1 MNLQISKWLLLA
13 IISSSVFLSV
23 MDIFIVNV
31 AIPHIKAGIHG
42 TDSDIQL
49 VIALYLLGYAI
60 FLVTGGRAGDYFGKK
75 KVFVTAMLLF
85 VVTSA
90 VCGFAQMPWQL
101 NAARFFQGVSAAW
114 MIPQGITYIQEL
126 FPGGRERVKALGIY
140 GSVAG
145 SASVIGQFLGGLL
158 PETDSFLEGWRLIF
172 LINLPIG
179 LAVVPLAFLFLPADR
194 RSGRNTSFD
203 HSGVL
208 LLTGALVCL
217 IYPLIRGRELSWP
230 LWCVAMLVAGG
241 VLLAVFVWDQK
252 RKLSVGN
259 RLPQRRLPQHR
270 LPLLDVRLFG
280 YRDFN
285 IGMAIV
291 LFYFMV
297 QDSYFLINVMLL
309 ETGLGFSSAETGVLF
324 VFQGVGYVIA
334 SLVSLRLVPLFGKKV
349 LQGGVLIM
357 ITTLALHIVV
367 LAGPEADRQLLY
379 PILFAYGTG
388 CGSVLPSLL
397 GVGLKNIPLELAGAA
412 SGTFSTFQQTAI
424 ALGIGIIGGIFFSN
438 LGPLPDVSDYIS
450 AYRVATVTNMVLLAL
465 VGFFLWLLP
474 ADESLKLSG
483 EDSRPIQS
491 AH

>member
-1 MNLQISKWLLLA
+1 MNIQISKWLLLA

-31 AIPHIKAGIHG
+31 AIPHIKTGIHG

-49 VIALYLLGYAI
+49 VIALYLLGYAA

-75 KVFVTAMLLF
+75 KVFVAAMLLF
-85 VVTSA
+85 VLTSA
-90 VCGFAQMPWQL
+90 VCGFAQTPWEL
-101 NAARFFQGVSAAW
+101 NVARFFQGVSAAW
-114 MIPQGITYIQEL
+114 MIPQGVTYIQEL
-126 FPGGRERVKALGIY
+126 FPGGPPRVKAFGIY

-145 SASVIGQFLGGLL
+145 SASVIGQFLGGIL
-158 PETDSFLEGWRLIF
+158 PETHALLEGWRLIF

-179 LAVVPLAFLFLPADR
+179 LLVMPMALFLLPTDR
-194 RSGRNTSFD
+194 RGQRTGFD

-217 IYPLIRGRELSWP
+217 IYPLIRGRELNWP

-241 VLLAVFVWDQK
+241 VLLVLFIGDQK
-252 RKLSVGN
+252 QKRSKG
-259 RLPQRRLPQHR
+259 R

-280 YRDFN
+280 FRDFN
-285 IGMAIV
+285 IGMAVV

-309 ETGLGFSSAETGVLF
+309 ETGLGFSSAETGMLF

-349 LQGGVLIM
+349 LQAGVVIM
-357 ITTLALHIVV
+357 VVTLALHIVV
-367 LAGPEADRQLLY
+367 LNGPEVDRQLLY

-397 GVGLKNIPLELAGAA
+397 AVGLKNIPIELAGAA

-424 ALGIGIIGGIFFSN
+424 ALGIGVIGGIFFSS
-438 LGPLPDVSDYIS
+438 LGPLPDVAAYIS
-450 AYRVATVTNMVLLAL
+450 AYRIATITNMALLAL
-465 VGFFLWLLP
+465 VGVFLWLLP
-474 ADESLKLSG
+474 GNEAISG
-483 EDSRPIQS
+483 EIVP
-491 AH
+491 H

>member
-1 MNLQISKWLLLA
+1 MNIQISKWLLLA

-31 AIPHIKAGIHG
+31 AIPHIKTGIHG

-49 VIALYLLGYAI
+49 VIALYLLGYAA
-60 FLVTGGRAGDYFGKK
+60 FLVTGGRAGDYLGKK
-75 KVFVTAMLLF
+75 KVFVMAMLLF
-85 VVTSA
+85 AITSA
-90 VCGFAQMPWQL
+90 VCGFARTPWEL

-126 FPGGRERVKALGIY
+126 FPGGPERVKALGIY

-145 SASVIGQFLGGLL
+145 SASVIGQFLGGIL
-158 PETDSFLEGWRLIF
+158 PETHALLEGWRLIF

-179 LAVVPLAFLFLPADR
+179 LLVVPMALFLLPADR
-194 RSGRNTSFD
+194 RGQRSGFD

-241 VLLAVFVWDQK
+241 VLLVLFISDQK
-252 RKLSVGN
+252 QKRSKG
-259 RLPQRRLPQHR
+259 H

-280 YRDFN
+280 FRGFN
-285 IGMAIV
+285 IGMVVV

-309 ETGLGFSSAETGVLF
+309 ETGLGFSSAETGILF

-349 LQGGVLIM
+349 LQAGVMIM
-357 ITTLALHIVV
+357 VVTLALHIVA
-367 LAGPEADRQLLY
+367 LNGPEVDRQLLY

-397 GVGLKNIPLELAGAA
+397 AVALKNIPQELAGAA

-424 ALGIGIIGGIFFSN
+424 ALGIGVIGGIFFSC
-438 LGPLPDVSDYIS
+438 LGPLPDAATYIS
-450 AYRVATVTNMVLLAL
+450 AYRIATVTNMALLAL

-474 ADESLKLSG
+474 GDEAICS
-483 EDSRPIQS
+483 EIVP
-491 AH
+491 H

>member
-1 MNLQISKWLLLA
+1 MNIQISKWLLLA

-23 MDIFIVNV
+23 MDIFIANV
-31 AIPHIKAGIHG
+31 AIPHIKTGIHG

-49 VIALYLLGYAI
+49 VIALYLLGYAA
-60 FLVTGGRAGDYFGKK
+60 FLVTGGRAGDYLGKK
-75 KVFVTAMLLF
+75 KVFVMAMLLF
-85 VVTSA
+85 VITSA
-90 VCGFAQMPWQL
+90 VCGFARTPWEL

-126 FPGGRERVKALGIY
+126 FPGGPERVKALGIY

-145 SASVIGQFLGGLL
+145 SASVIGQFLGGIL
-158 PETDSFLEGWRLIF
+158 PETHALLEGWRLIF

-179 LAVVPLAFLFLPADR
+179 LLVVPMALFLLPADR
-194 RSGRNTSFD
+194 RGQRSGFD

-241 VLLAVFVWDQK
+241 VLLVLFISDQK
-252 RKLSVGN
+252 QKRSKG
-259 RLPQRRLPQHR
+259 H

-280 YRDFN
+280 FRGFN
-285 IGMAIV
+285 IGMVVV

-309 ETGLGFSSAETGVLF
+309 ETGLGFSSAETGILF

-349 LQGGVLIM
+349 LQAGVVIM
-357 ITTLALHIVV
+357 VVTLALHIVA
-367 LAGPEADRQLLY
+367 LNGPEVDRQLLY

-397 GVGLKNIPLELAGAA
+397 AVALKNIPIELAGAA

-424 ALGIGIIGGIFFSN
+424 ALGIGVIGGIFFSC
-438 LGPLPDVSDYIS
+438 LGPLPDAATYIS
-450 AYRVATVTNMVLLAL
+450 AYRIATVTNMALLAL

-474 ADESLKLSG
+474 GDEAICS
-483 EDSRPIQS
+483 EIVP
-491 AH
+491 H

>member
-1 MNLQISKWLLLA
+1 MNRQISKWFLLA

-42 TDSDIQL
+42 ADSDIQL
-49 VIALYLLGYAI
+49 VIALYLLGYAS

-75 KVFVTAMLLF
+75 KVFVAAMLMF

-90 VCGFAQMPWQL
+90 VCGFAQTPWQL
-101 NAARFFQGVSAAW
+101 NVARFFQGVSAAW

-126 FPGGRERVKALGIY
+126 FPAGRERVKALGIY

-145 SASVIGQFLGGLL
+145 SASVIGQFLGGIL
-158 PETDSFLEGWRLIF
+158 PETDTLLESWRLIF

-179 LAVVPLAFLFLPADR
+179 LLAVPMALFLLPPDR
-194 RSGRNTSFD
+194 RGQRSGFD
-203 HSGVL
+203 FSGVL

-217 IYPLIRGRELSWP
+217 IYPLIRGRELNWP
-230 LWCVAMLVAGG
+230 FWCILMLVAGG
-241 VLLAVFVWDQK
+241 ILLALFAGDQK
-252 RKLSVGN
+252 QK
-259 RLPQRRLPQHR
+259 RLKGP

-280 YRDFN
+280 FRDFN

-309 ETGLGFSSAETGVLF
+309 ETGLGFSSAETGMFF

-334 SLVSLRLVPLFGKKV
+334 SLISLRLVPLFGKKV
-349 LQGGVLIM
+349 LQVGVLIM
-357 ITTLALHIVV
+357 IGTLVLHIVV
-367 LAGPEADRQLLY
+367 LDGPEADRQLLY
-379 PILFAYGTG
+379 PILFVYGTG

-397 GVGLKNIPLELAGAA
+397 AVGLKNIPVELAGAA

-438 LGPLPDVSDYIS
+438 LGPLPDVAEYVS
-450 AYRVATVTNMVLLAL
+450 AYRIATVANMALLAL

-474 ADESLKLSG
+474 QAEPLKSPAG
-483 EDSRPIQS
+483 AACPIQPS
-491 AH
+491 N